1 MNNGMKLMVLGIA
14 AALII
19 AVAVLVLTNQDDESL
34 TDEAPMVS
42 IVSFGSGAGEAVLV
56 TENVSGESTPLS
68 GVHVS
73 ICRMNVTTENNDTA
87 MRIVEVHTFQTG
99 EDGKV
104 MYNFSAGHK
113 YLVYAEHKNLRGF
126 ANYNLTEDEAMMC
139 YQHQWSWGQMNGDSY
154 QYDVGDLQRVR
165 DRDRASW

>member
-1 MNNGMKLMVLGIA
+1 MALGIV
-14 AALII
+14 AALIV
-19 AVAVLVLTNQDDESL
+19 AVAVLVLTKQDGETL
-34 TDEAPMVS
+34 ADEAPMVS
-42 IVSFGSGAGEAVLV
+42 IVSYGSETGEAVLV
-56 TENVSGESTPLS
+56 TNNVSGESAPLS
-68 GVHVS
+68 GVQVT
-73 ICRMNVTTENNDTA
+73 ICRLNVTTEGNNT
-87 MRIVEVHTFQTG
+87 MIRIAEVHAFQTG

-126 ANYNLTEDEAMMC
+126 TNQNLTEDEAMMC